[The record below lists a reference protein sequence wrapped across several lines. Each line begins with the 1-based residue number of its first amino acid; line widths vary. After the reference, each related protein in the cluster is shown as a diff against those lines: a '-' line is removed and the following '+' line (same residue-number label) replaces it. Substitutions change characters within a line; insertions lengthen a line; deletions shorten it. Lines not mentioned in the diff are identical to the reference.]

1 MKSMALDIALFL
13 ALVMLGITIALY
25 TTPERVCINS
35 KVYEKTETMYVA
47 TKTECLPI
55 TKD

>member
-25 TTPERVCINS
+25 TTPERVCING
-35 KVYEKTETMYVA
+35 KVYEKTDAMYIA
-47 TKTECLPI
+47 TRTECLPV